1 MKASDLRERATEDL
15 IQLRDMTRREL
26 FQARMKNTTNQL
38 DDTSLL
44 AKSRRDVARIE
55 TILRQRSSQEGN
67 QLAQKGKKS

>member
-15 IQLRDMTRREL
+15 VQLRDMTRREL

-44 AKSRRDVARIE
+44 SKARRDIARIE
-55 TILRQRSSQEGN
+55 TVLREREKQAE
-67 QLAQKGKKS
+67 KGTKP